1 MAKTLSKKDKQ
12 GLLMIGIG
20 VAAMLALVGAKILV
34 GDKPKPAPDNCV
46 GSVTANTVVILDH
59 SDRLSDQTLEEI
71 MARSMRHIL
80 DEVQINERVSVF
92 TISDITRQSLKPIV
106 SVCRPREDG
115 NRAVENVQM
124 LRKRFQQNFEKPI
137 REALQIL
144 PVAGRESPIA
154 QAITDLSLSQYL
166 RGERNT
172 LLIYSDMLEH
182 TERFS
187 LLRCGGAAD
196 VVSRFR
202 ASRQGSQERPE
213 FKNTKVV
220 LNLVPRNDQPLQN
233 LKCRDQLWPWFF
245 GNNSGS
251 RAELT
256 LDYLPGGTLTSST
269 SGIRQ

>member
-1 MAKTLSKKDKQ
+1 MAKPLTKKDKQ
-12 GLLMIGIG
+12 GILMIGIG
-20 VAAMLALVGAKILV
+20 VAAVLALVGAKVLV
-34 GDKPKPAPDNCV
+34 GDKPKPAPDNCMAPV
-46 GSVTANTVVILDH
+46 RANTVVILDH
-59 SDRLSDQTLEEI
+59 SDRLSEQTLEEI

-80 DEVQINERVSVF
+80 DEVHVNERVSVF
-92 TISDITRQSLKPIV
+92 TISDISRQSLKPIV

-115 NRAVENVQM
+115 NRAVENLQM

-137 REALQIL
+137 REALQTQ
-144 PVAGRESPIA
+144 PVAGRESPLA

-187 LLRCGGAAD
+187 LYRCGGTAE
-196 VVSRFR
+196 VVSRYR

-220 LNLVPRNDQPLQN
+220 LNLVPRNDQPALT

-245 GNNSGS
+245 GNNSGDH
-251 RAELT
+251 AELT

-269 SGIRQ
+269 TGIRK